1 MRTYLDT
8 SIMKRAQEKG
18 LFRYVLHNLTDW
30 TVRPTRRV
38 DDRPY
43 GWWAGTILSV
53 EPLTHALR
61 DLIALYGS
69 IPIYFMS
76 PTGTVLNQE
85 ILENLTEENLVS
97 WWCILI
103 CWHYEGIDARI
114 FELFPITQLSLW
126 EYVLSSGEL
135 ASLVLIDGM
144 VRLIPW
150 VIHDASHKED
160 SYSLA
165 FDRKK
170 EYPQFSRPEIF
181 EWLKVPEVLISWDH
195 RKIEK
200 WKNEN
205 LS

>member
-1 MRTYLDT
+1 
-8 SIMKRAQEKG
+8 
-18 LFRYVLHNLTDW
+18 
-30 TVRPTRRV
+30 V

-43 GWWAGTILSV
+43 GWWAGTILSI

-61 DLIALYGS
+61 DLRELYGTL
-69 IPIYFMS
+69 PIYFMS

-85 ILENLTEENLVS
+85 ILENLTEVNLAS

-103 CWHYEGIDARI
+103 CGHYEGIDARI

-135 ASLVLIDGM
+135 ASLVLIDGI

-195 RKIEK
+195 KKIEK
-200 WKNEN
+200 WKKEH

>member
-1 MRTYLDT
+1 MQTYLDT

-18 LFRYVLHNLTDW
+18 LFRYMLHNLTDW

-43 GWWAGTILSV
+43 GWWAGTILSI

-61 DLIALYGS
+61 DLRELYGTL
-69 IPIYFMS
+69 PIYFMS

-85 ILENLTEENLVS
+85 ILENLTEVNLAS

-103 CWHYEGIDARI
+103 CGHYEGIDARI

-135 ASLVLIDGM
+135 ASLVLIDGI

-195 RKIEK
+195 KKIEK
-200 WKNEN
+200 WKKEH